1 MPSITIAKREYEEH
15 LVDCLTK
22 YSCVL
27 FVGMDNVRSQ
37 QVHDVRRALRG
48 KAEFVMGKKTLQAK
62 IVEKHAQAKNASPGA
77 KHFSEQWIK
86 AVLDSH
92 RVKAPARVGAIAPC
106 DVVVPAGSTGME
118 PTQTSFFQAL
128 NIATKIAKG
137 MVEIVTEKKV
147 LSTGDKVDNSTAT
160 LLQKLNISP
169 FYYQVDVLSVWDRG
183 VLFTREDLGM
193 TEDIVEKMLME
204 GLSNVA
210 AISLGAGIP
219 TSATI
224 GPMLVDAF
232 KSLLAVSVATS
243 YVFEEHHGKELREA
257 ALSGSLV
264 GAGSA
269 AAESAA
275 AAPAASSAAAK
286 VESEES
292 EEDDFGMG
300 ALFVIGPMLVVDAFK
315 SLLAVSVATSYVFEE
330 HHGKELREA
339 ALSGSLVGAGSAAA
353 ESAAAAPAAS
363 SAAAK
368 VESEESEE
376 DDFGMGALF

>member
-1 MPSITIAKREYEEH
+1 
-15 LVDCLTK
+15 
-22 YSCVL
+22 
-27 FVGMDNVRSQ
+27 
-37 QVHDVRRALRG
+37 
-48 KAEFVMGKKTLQAK
+48 
-62 IVEKHAQAKNASPGA
+62 
-77 KHFSEQWIK
+77 
-86 AVLDSH
+86 
-92 RVKAPARVGAIAPC
+92 
-106 DVVVPAGSTGME
+106 
-118 PTQTSFFQAL
+118 
-128 NIATKIAKG
+128 
-137 MVEIVTEKKV
+137 
-147 LSTGDKVDNSTAT
+147 DNSTAT

-232 KSLLAVSVATS
+232 KNLLAVSVATS
-243 YVFEEHHGKELREA
+243 YVFEEHSGKELREA
-257 ALSGSLV
+257 ALSGSLA

-292 EEDDFGMG
+292 EEEDFGMG
-300 ALFVIGPMLVVDAFK
+300 ALF
-315 SLLAVSVATSYVFEE
+315 
-330 HHGKELREA
+330 
-339 ALSGSLVGAGSAAA
+339 
-353 ESAAAAPAAS
+353 
-363 SAAAK
+363 
-368 VESEESEE
+368 
-376 DDFGMGALF
+376 

>member
-77 KHFSEQWIK
+77 KHFSEQCEEHNLLSGNTGLIFTNDNVQEIK

-232 KSLLAVSVATS
+232 KNLLAVSVATS
-243 YVFEEHHGKELREA
+243 YVFEEHNGKELREA

-269 AAESAA
+269 AVESAA
-275 AAPAASSAAAK
+275 AAPAASSAAVK

-300 ALFVIGPMLVVDAFK
+300 ALF
-315 SLLAVSVATSYVFEE
+315 
-330 HHGKELREA
+330 
-339 ALSGSLVGAGSAAA
+339 
-353 ESAAAAPAAS
+353 
-363 SAAAK
+363 
-368 VESEESEE
+368 
-376 DDFGMGALF
+376 

>member
-1 MPSITIAKREYEEH
+1 MPSITLAKREYEEH
-15 LVDCLTK
+15 LVNCLTK
-22 YSCVL
+22 YSRVL

-62 IVEKHAQAKNASPGA
+62 IVEKRAQEKSASPDA
-77 KHFSEQWIK
+77 KHFHDQCEVHRLLKGNTGLIFTNNAVEDIT
-86 AVLDSH
+86 AVLDAH
-92 RVKAPARVGAIAPC
+92 RVKAPARVGAVAPC
-106 DVVVPAGSTGME
+106 DVIVPAGSTGME

-147 LSTGDKVDNSTAT
+147 LSVGDKVDNSTAT

-183 VLFTREDLGM
+183 VLFTRDDLKM
-193 TEDIVEKMLME
+193 TEDLVEKMLLD

-224 GPMLVDAF
+224 GSMLVDAF
-232 KSLLAVSVATS
+232 KNLLAVSVATS
-243 YVFEEHHGKELREA
+243 YEFEEHNGKELREA
-257 ALSGSLV
+257 AINGSL
-264 GAGSA
+264 AGSGPA

-286 VESEES
+286 EEAPEES
-292 EEDDFGMG
+292 DEDDFGMG
-300 ALFVIGPMLVVDAFK
+300 GLF
-315 SLLAVSVATSYVFEE
+315 
-330 HHGKELREA
+330 
-339 ALSGSLVGAGSAAA
+339 
-353 ESAAAAPAAS
+353 
-363 SAAAK
+363 
-368 VESEESEE
+368 
-376 DDFGMGALF
+376 

>member
-1 MPSITIAKREYEEH
+1 MPSITTAKREYEEH

-62 IVEKHAQAKNASPGA
+62 IVEKRAQAKDASPDA
-77 KHFSEQWIK
+77 KLFNDQCEEHNLLSGNTGLIFTNNAVQDIK
-86 AVLDSH
+86 AVLDAH
-92 RVKAPARVGAIAPC
+92 RVKAPARVGATAPC

-183 VLFTREDLGM
+183 VLFTREDLNM
-193 TEDIVEKMLME
+193 TEDMVEKMLME
-204 GLSNVA
+204 GLGNVA
-210 AISLGAGIP
+210 ALSLGAGIP

-232 KSLLAVSVATS
+232 KNLLAVSVATS
-243 YVFEEHHGKELREA
+243 YEFEEHNGKFLREA
-257 ALSGSLV
+257 AISGSL
-264 GAGSA
+264 AGSGPA

-275 AAPAASSAAAK
+275 AAPEASSAAAK
-286 VESEES
+286 KEEPEES
-292 EEDDFGMG
+292 DEEDFGMG
-300 ALFVIGPMLVVDAFK
+300 GLF
-315 SLLAVSVATSYVFEE
+315 
-330 HHGKELREA
+330 
-339 ALSGSLVGAGSAAA
+339 
-353 ESAAAAPAAS
+353 
-363 SAAAK
+363 
-368 VESEESEE
+368 
-376 DDFGMGALF
+376 